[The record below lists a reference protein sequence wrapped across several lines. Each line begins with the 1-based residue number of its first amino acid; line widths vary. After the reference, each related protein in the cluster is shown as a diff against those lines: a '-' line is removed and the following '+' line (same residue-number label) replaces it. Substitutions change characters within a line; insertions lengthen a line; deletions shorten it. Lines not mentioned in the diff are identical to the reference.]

1 MFGFFII
8 YFCFFVGRI
17 YGCLNRQIKLVSLVI
32 YGGIAFDWGSGQS
45 SPFGLTLN
53 GKSQAPL
60 KVDAPSPSPS
70 SSSSAGSV

>member
-1 MFGFFII
+1 
-8 YFCFFVGRI
+8 
-17 YGCLNRQIKLVSLVI
+17 VSLVI

-60 KVDAPSPSPS
+60 KVAASAPSPSPS
-70 SSSSAGSV
+70 SSAGSV